1 MLALEQRDAR
11 SRRAIGRMFGD
22 VAPEERVQ
30 ADHSVR
36 TIQ

>member
-1 MLALEQRDAR
+1 MRG
-11 SRRAIGRMFGD
+11 RAIGRMFGD
-22 VAPEERVQ
+22 VSPEERVQ